1 VVVKLRNFSQV
12 KIFVISLDRAVE
24 RRDHMNQL
32 CQKLGLQVT
41 FVSGVDGR
49 TLTAEQ
55 RNRYSPALARRIYG
69 CEMTDSEIGC
79 YLSHY
84 GVYERMTREAIDTA
98 LIIEDDISCVDDLKR
113 IVEQL
118 APLRAGAWQVV
129 RLQSTKRSVSD
140 PATPR
145 AFGESVGK
153 VGDRDLCRLQNG
165 ILGGC
170 AYMIRRPA
178 AEAML
183 RYGRKIFMPID
194 QALDRYWE
202 NGIVPF
208 VVRPL
213 PVWHEDMFES
223 NIGVRGRALASP
235 SDTLAALRRRL
246 QRLRD
251 SFDKR
256 IFWAAF
262 ERPLTAC
269 ILSWIGMRSAQVA
282 LIACGIP
289 PVFED

>member
-1 VVVKLRNFSQV
+1 LRKFSQV
-12 KIFVISLDRAVE
+12 NIFVISLDRAVE
-24 RRDHMNQL
+24 RREHMKSL
-32 CQKLGLQVT
+32 FQKLGLQVT

-49 TLTAEQ
+49 ALTPEQ
-55 RNRYSPALARRIYG
+55 RNRYKPALARRIYG

-84 GVYERMTREAIDTA
+84 GIYARMTRENIDTA

-129 RLQSTKRSVSD
+129 RLQATKSSVRH
-140 PATPR
+140 PASPR
-145 AFGESVGK
+145 AFGQSVGK
-153 VGDRDLCRLQNG
+153 VGERDLCRLQNG
-165 ILGGC
+165 VLGGC

-183 RYGRKIFMPID
+183 RYGREIFMPID
-194 QALDRYWE
+194 QTLDRYWE

-213 PVWHEDMFES
+213 PVWHTDTFES

-235 SDTLAALRRRL
+235 VNTLQYLRRRL
-246 QRLRD
+246 QRVRD

-256 IFWAAF
+256 VFWASF
-262 ERPLTAC
+262 QRPVMAC
-269 ILSWIGMRSAQVA
+269 LLAGIGMRSAQVA
-282 LIACGIP
+282 MIAGGIP
-289 PVFED
+289 PVFEE

>member
-1 VVVKLRNFSQV
+1 MVNLRKFSQV

-24 RRDHMNQL
+24 RREHMKLL

-49 TLTAEQ
+49 NLTADQ
-55 RNRYSPALARRIYG
+55 RSRYNPAKARRIYG
-69 CEMTDSEIGC
+69 CEMTNSEIGC

-84 GVYERMTREAIDTA
+84 SVYARMTHEGIDTA
-98 LIIEDDISCVDDLKR
+98 LIIEDDISCADDLKH
-113 IVEQL
+113 IIEQL
-118 APLRAGAWQVV
+118 ARLRASAWQVV
-129 RLQSTKRSVSD
+129 RLQSTKKSVSS
-140 PATPR
+140 PASSR
-145 AFGESVGK
+145 AFGKPVGK
-153 VGDRDLCRLQNG
+153 VGERDLCQLQNG
-165 ILGGC
+165 VLGGC

-223 NIGVRGRALASP
+223 NIGVRGRAIASP
-235 SDTLAALRRRL
+235 GDALQAFRRRI

-256 IFWAAF
+256 VFWAAF
-262 ERPLTAC
+262 QAPMAAYF
-269 ILSWIGMRSAQVA
+269 LSWIGMRSARVA
-282 LIACGIP
+282 LIAFGVP